1 MEIYFDRK
9 NNSILRYIR
18 WHKKAT
24 LNDIQSKFGED
35 ADSFVLIG
43 MCKAGYLLAIK
54 DDGIITNYN
63 EEPNFGVITGMEKFW
78 VSPKGK
84 KILDDRFDRFWQW
97 SIPTLIS
104 VAALIISLFSLYN
117 PQ

>member
-9 NNSILRYIR
+9 NISILRYIR
-18 WHKKAT
+18 WHKNVT
-24 LNDIQSKFGED
+24 LDDIQAKFGED
-35 ADSFVLIG
+35 ADSFVLVR

-54 DDGIITNYN
+54 DDGAITDYNEQSDFGIIT
-63 EEPNFGVITGMEKFW
+63 GKEKFW

-84 KILDDRFDRFWQW
+84 KVLDDRFDRLWQW
-97 SIPTLIS
+97 FVPTLIS